1 MRHLIIAICC
11 AAAAALVPAV
21 AQSQSALRD
30 QQPTFYQRPPPAT
43 EPSVVIAESPSAVKP
58 KVEIPIPKPVAP
70 KPVVRPKPVHR
81 LGKSPA
87 GPVSVPSAEAIV
99 MMVRGALAGVSQAN
113 FTENYSVLHGMTTP
127 TLQARVSAA
136 QFGAAFAS
144 LRKQKLDLSPILV
157 LLPQFTVAPAVTPQG
172 VLKLV
177 GFFPSRPLQINFDID
192 YRPMDGFW
200 MIDSLSVSAV
210 PPTHTFAERV
220 APTTTGSAT
229 PDEPEP
235 TLAKSRDWQPGLS
248 AVVFGQSMKY
258 ADNPKR

>member
-1 MRHLIIAICC
+1 
-11 AAAAALVPAV
+11 
-21 AQSQSALRD
+21 
-30 QQPTFYQRPPPAT
+30 
-43 EPSVVIAESPSAVKP
+43 
-58 KVEIPIPKPVAP
+58 
-70 KPVVRPKPVHR
+70 
-81 LGKSPA
+81 
-87 GPVSVPSAEAIV
+87 